1 MKLYHGTVYDID
13 SIDLSKS
20 NSAKDFGKGFYLS
33 PDKSQAERWAIFKS
47 MQLSGTPNLH
57 YSYSFL
63 LQGLTGSI
71 SAQCSLFLFES
82 RIYYILHRHCCAHAD
97 ALPFSPFVTEQYE

>member
-47 MQLSGTPNLH
+47 MQLSGTPKVYEFEFDECLLKNGGLSVKRFEEYTEEWAEFILSCEKVSLNLH
-57 YSYSFL
+57 
-63 LQGLTGSI
+63 I
-71 SAQCSLFLFES
+71 
-82 RIYYILHRHCCAHAD
+82 H
-97 ALPFSPFVTEQYE
+97 